1 MSLSEEEIGHARDLF
16 AGLGAISVRKMFGGA
31 GFYHR
36 DTIFAVMLSDGRLM
50 LKGKGAFI
58 EVLEAEGCTHWT
70 YTRDNGTSGSMPY
83 WSLPDAAQ
91 DDPEL
96 ASDWARRALAHL

>member
-1 MSLSEEEIGHARDLF
+1 MSLSEEEIAHARDLF

-70 YTRDNGTSGSMPY
+70 YTRDHGPSGSMPY

-96 ASDWARRALAHL
+96 ASDWARRALEHL